1 MSPVSTRSSSS
12 NAAARGRLS
21 RADIETLCILNA
33 VGEGTCTPRQ
43 LAERLGLS
51 VDLASVLL
59 DVLQELAAG
68 GLLVQQAG
76 AVGEVGGPYSVTS
89 EGTAWMAER
98 LASAEHE

>member
-1 MSPVSTRSSSS
+1 MRPISTRASSS
-12 NAAARGRLS
+12 NAAASGRLS

-51 VDLASVLL
+51 VDLASVLV

-68 GLLVQQAG
+68 GLLVQQ
-76 AVGEVGGPYSVTS
+76 VGEVGGPYSVSS
-89 EGTAWMAER
+89 EGAAWMAER
-98 LASAEHE
+98 LDSAELE

>member
-1 MSPVSTRSSSS
+1 MRPVSTRGSSS
-12 NAAARGRLS
+12 NAAASGRLS

-51 VDLASVLL
+51 VDLASVLA

-68 GLLVQQAG
+68 GLLVQQ
-76 AVGEVGGPYSVTS
+76 VGEVGGPYSVTS
-89 EGTAWMAER
+89 EGAAWMAER
-98 LASAEHE
+98 LDSAGLE

>member
-1 MSPVSTRSSSS
+1 MRPISTRASSS
-12 NAAARGRLS
+12 NAAASGRLS

-51 VDLASVLL
+51 VDLASVLV

-68 GLLVQQAG
+68 GLLVQQ
-76 AVGEVGGPYSVTS
+76 VGEVGGVGGPYSVTS
-89 EGTAWMAER
+89 EGAAWMAER
-98 LASAEHE
+98 LDSAGLE

>member
-1 MSPVSTRSSSS
+1 MRPVSTRGSSS
-12 NAAARGRLS
+12 NAAASGRLS

-51 VDLASVLL
+51 VDLSSVLV

-68 GLLVQQAG
+68 GLLVQQ
-76 AVGEVGGPYSVTS
+76 VGEVGGPYSVTS
-89 EGTAWMAER
+89 EGAAWMAER
-98 LASAEHE
+98 LDSAGLE